1 MRADVLVAR
10 PALQAPRTAT
20 MATVAFVVGA
30 FLVGW
35 TAYIHFDLWHS
46 IGYRHIHI
54 IGPLFVVQA
63 VAGLVL
69 GILLLLVR
77 RVWVAIGGIGFV
89 LSTVGGFLLSVLLP
103 KGLFNFKESW
113 LAPFAKQAFV
123 IEVAAAVVLLIAA
136 ALCLAPRGRSAS

>member
-1 MRADVLVAR
+1 
-10 PALQAPRTAT
+10 
-20 MATVAFVVGA
+20 
-30 FLVGW
+30 
-35 TAYIHFDLWHS
+35 
-46 IGYRHIHI
+46 
-54 IGPLFVVQA
+54 
-63 VAGLVL
+63 VL